1 MFLNWSSSLWG
12 CELKKFW
19 WTRTKTGK
27 RHPPCE
33 DVSWKVLD
41 SIDWDSPNM
50 SSSLWGC
57 ELKNEAYGT
66 LTDRDYVILLVR
78 MWVEK
83 IPLKKELHLLGS
95 SSLWGCELKNPF
107 YTLLLCCK
115 YRHPP
120 CEDVSWKSNLVYII
134 LWLQCHPPC
143 EDVSWKIEPINKHT
157 RPNSHPPCE
166 DVSWKVVLR
175 PHTPARSCHPPC
187 EDVSWKLYMGK
198 VMVDP
203 ETGHPPCEDV
213 SWKNIWQQH
222 CWWSWCHPPCEDV
235 SWKVHLQPTSKTT
248 TVILLVRMWVENKIS
263 GYLIDP
269 TGSSSLWG
277 CELKSQE
284 PFLNCIFFWSSSL
297 WGCELKKQ
305 SCMAVKLTH
314 SHPPCEDVSW
324 KSVIGLDKKKF
335 RSHPPCEDVSWKTC
349 EYYKYFLFWVILLVR
364 MWVEKY

>member
-1 MFLNWSSSLWG
+1 
-12 CELKKFW
+12 
-19 WTRTKTGK
+19 
-27 RHPPCE
+27 
-33 DVSWKVLD
+33 
-41 SIDWDSPNM
+41 
-50 SSSLWGC
+50 
-57 ELKNEAYGT
+57 
-66 LTDRDYVILLVR
+66 
-78 MWVEK
+78 MWVENTTLD
-83 IPLKKELHLLGS
+83 IYLFLL
-95 SSLWGCELKNPF
+95 N
-107 YTLLLCCK
+107 
-115 YRHPP
+115 
-120 CEDVSWKSNLVYII
+120 
-134 LWLQCHPPC
+134 
-143 EDVSWKIEPINKHT
+143 
-157 RPNSHPPCE
+157 
-166 DVSWKVVLR
+166 
-175 PHTPARSCHPPC
+175 
-187 EDVSWKLYMGK
+187 
-198 VMVDP
+198 
-203 ETGHPPCEDV
+203 
-213 SWKNIWQQH
+213 
-222 CWWSWCHPPCEDV
+222 CHPPCEDV

-364 MWVEKY
+364 MWVEKTIEYR

>member
-1 MFLNWSSSLWG
+1 MRKYSFSRFVVILLVRMWVEKIPLKKELHLLGSSSLWGCELKNHICYIPIHNFLSSSLWG

-83 IPLKKELHLLGS
+83 VCYRKALPFLH
-95 SSLWGCELKNPF
+95 
-107 YTLLLCCK
+107 
-115 YRHPP
+115 R
-120 CEDVSWKSNLVYII
+120 
-134 LWLQCHPPC
+134 
-143 EDVSWKIEPINKHT
+143 
-157 RPNSHPPCE
+157 HPPCE

>member
-1 MFLNWSSSLWG
+1 MWVEKTLPTSGIYTIQSSSLWG
-12 CELKKFW
+12 CELKIFADA
-19 WTRTKTGK
+19 G
-27 RHPPCE
+27 
-33 DVSWKVLD
+33 
-41 SIDWDSPNM
+41 SISPLSVILLVRMWVEKSRIWLMNI
-50 SSSLWGC
+50 
-57 ELKNEAYGT
+57 T
-66 LTDRDYVILLVR
+66 VVVILLVR

-83 IPLKKELHLLGS
+83 ICAIAFG
-95 SSLWGCELKNPF
+95 
-107 YTLLLCCK
+107 
-115 YRHPP
+115 
-120 CEDVSWKSNLVYII
+120 II
-134 LWLQCHPPC
+134 PQ
-143 EDVSWKIEPINKHT
+143 S
-157 RPNSHPPCE
+157 
-166 DVSWKVVLR
+166 
-175 PHTPARSCHPPC
+175 
-187 EDVSWKLYMGK
+187 
-198 VMVDP
+198 
-203 ETGHPPCEDV
+203 
-213 SWKNIWQQH
+213 
-222 CWWSWCHPPCEDV
+222 HPPCEDV
-235 SWKVHLQPTSKTT
+235 SWKVHLQHTSKTT

-364 MWVEKY
+364 MWVEKLWKRMLCWMS